1 MKVLRYCA
9 QWVAGPF
16 SGAAGRDDT
25 AGGGEVDLSFSDR
38 DEAFREEVQGFLDE
52 RLTPEMRQ
60 AARRTTTVF
69 ADKDLAMAWQR
80 ILVDKGWAVP
90 AWPVEYGGVDWSL
103 TQKYIFNEECAKA
116 HAPGLIPLGLRML
129 APVLFRYG
137 TPEQKDYYL
146 PRILS
151 GEHYW
156 CQGYSEPGAGSD
168 LSSLKTS
175 AVKDGDDYLVNGTK
189 IWTTHA
195 HFADHIF
202 CLVRTDNTGRPQA
215 GITFLLIPMD
225 TAGITVDPIITLAGD
240 HEVNQVFFDDVRVP
254 QSNRVGPENEGWT
267 VAKYLLEFERG
278 GGGAAPRLKVAL
290 DELKAI
296 AGREHEGA
304 RPLMSQPEFASRVH
318 AVEIRLRAQ
327 EFAELSNLARLSRG
341 ESPGAG
347 SSLSKNSSV
356 AIEQTINALKL
367 EAVQYYALPHAN
379 FISLNGHDRPWVG
392 PDYAETVTPKYL
404 NSRAASVFG
413 GSQEVQK
420 NIIAKA
426 VLGL

>member
-1 MKVLRYCA
+1 MHLR
-9 QWVAGPF
+9 
-16 SGAAGRDDT
+16 
-25 AGGGEVDLSFSDR
+25 FSDQ
-38 DEAFREEVQGFLDE
+38 DEAFREEVRAFLNAH
-52 RLTPEMRQ
+52 LTPDMRE
-60 AARRTTTVF
+60 AAKRTTTVF
-69 ADKDLAMAWQR
+69 ADKDLAMRWQQ
-80 ILVDKGWAVP
+80 ILVEKGWAVP
-90 AWPVEYGGVDWSL
+90 AWPVEYGGVDWTL
-103 TQKYIFNEECAKA
+103 TRKYIWSEECARA

-137 TPEQKDYYL
+137 TREQKDHYL

-175 AVKDGDDYLVNGTK
+175 AVKDGDDYVVNGTK

-202 CLVRTDNTGRPQA
+202 CLVRTDNSGKPQA
-215 GITFLLIPMD
+215 GITFLLIPMN
-225 TAGITVDPIITLAGD
+225 TPGITVEPIITLAGD

-254 QSNRVGPENEGWT
+254 QANRVGPENEGWT

-278 GGGAAPRLKVAL
+278 GGGASPRLKVAL
-290 DELKAI
+290 DELEAM
-296 AGREHEGA
+296 AGMELDDG
-304 RPLMSQPEFASRVH
+304 RPLIEEGDFKSRVSL
-318 AVEIRLRAQ
+318 VEIRIRAL
-327 EFAELSNLARLSRG
+327 EFSELANLARMSRG
-341 ESPGAG
+341 ESPGPG
-347 SSLSKNSSV
+347 SSLAKNTSV
-356 AIEQTINALKL
+356 AIEQEINTLKL
-367 EAVQYYALPHAN
+367 EAIQYYALPHAN
-379 FISLNGHDRPWVG
+379 FISLNGYDEPWVG
-392 PDYAETVTPKYL
+392 TGYSETVTAKYL
-404 NSRAASVFG
+404 NSRAASIFG